1 LRAAEQEVPAL
12 AKPQT
17 ASAVDIDLTNGNR
30 RRGSTDDLIN
40 RLIGLAGEPPT
51 GDLLDSMRA
60 AARAIVDELDR
71 AERVKERRAE
81 AVRIG
86 RLMRQ
91 QAVAMVFQPIVELS
105 TGRPV
110 GFEALARFRRRA
122 SPGRWF
128 AEAARVGLGTA
139 LELLAIRLALE
150 DIAQVPPDS
159 FLAVNLSPPSLASPG
174 LTAILEKVDGHRVV
188 FELTEH
194 AGVESY
200 GALDRTLQPYRNRGV
215 RLAIDDVGAG
225 FASLK
230 HVISLSPDM
239 LKLDIS
245 LTTRI
250 DTDRVRRALVASLV
264 TFADQVGTTLTA
276 EGIATGREFD
286 VLLDLGVRFGQ
297 GYFLGRPKPLSML
310 GQPGI

>member
-1 LRAAEQEVPAL
+1 MDE
-12 AKPQT
+12 
-17 ASAVDIDLTNGNR
+17 
-30 RRGSTDDLIN
+30 LIQS
-40 RLIGLAGEPPT
+40 LIGLSEEPPSA
-51 GDLLDSMRA
+51 DRLDSMRA
-60 AARAIVDELDR
+60 AARAIVEELDR
-71 AERVKERRAE
+71 AEAVKERRAE

-91 QAVAMVFQPIVELS
+91 QAVAMVFQPSVDLS
-105 TGRPV
+105 TGRHV
-110 GFEALARFRRRA
+110 GFEALARFSRRA
-122 SPGRWF
+122 APGRWF
-128 AEAARVGLGTA
+128 AEAARVGMGTA

-150 DIAQVPPDS
+150 DFTRIPPDA

-174 LTAILEKVDGHRVV
+174 LAAILDTVDGHRVV

-200 GALDRTLQPYRNRGV
+200 GVLARAIRPFRDRGV

-264 TFADQVGTTLTA
+264 TFAEQVGTTLTA
-276 EGIATGREFD
+276 EGVATGRELA
-286 VLLDLGVRFGQ
+286 VLVDLGVRFGQ
-297 GYFLGRPKPLSML
+297 GYFLGRPKPLSPL
-310 GQPGI
+310 GQPAL

>member
-1 LRAAEQEVPAL
+1 LANTPPAVG
-12 AKPQT
+12 
-17 ASAVDIDLTNGNR
+17 VDIDLTNGS
-30 RRGSTDDLIN
+30 RGRPVTDELIEN
-40 RLIGLAGEPPT
+40 LIGLAGEPASSER
-51 GDLLDSMRA
+51 LDSIRA

-71 AERVKERRAE
+71 VEAAKERRAQT
-81 AVRIG
+81 VRIG

-91 QAVAMVFQPIVELS
+91 HAVAMVFQPIVEFS
-105 TGRPV
+105 TGRSV

-122 SPGRWF
+122 GPGRWF
-128 AEAARVGLGTA
+128 AEAARVGMGTA
-139 LELLAIRLALE
+139 LELLTIRLALE
-150 DIAQVPPDS
+150 QLGQVPAGS
-159 FLAVNLSPPSLASPG
+159 FLSVNLSPPSLASPSLG
-174 LTAILEKVDGHRVV
+174 EILESVDGHRVV

-200 GALDRTLQPYRNRGV
+200 GVLDHELQPFRDRGV

-230 HVISLSPDM
+230 HVLSLAPDM

-276 EGIATGREFD
+276 EGIATGRELN
-286 VLLDLGVRFGQ
+286 VLVDLGVRFGQ
-297 GYFLGRPKPLSML
+297 GYFLGRPKPLFLL
-310 GQPGI
+310 GPPAL

>member
-1 LRAAEQEVPAL
+1 MADPRPGVGL
-12 AKPQT
+12 
-17 ASAVDIDLTNGNR
+17 DIDFTNGDR
-30 RRGSTDDLIN
+30 RRGAMDELIQS
-40 RLIGLAGEPPT
+40 LIGLSEEPPSA
-51 GDLLDSMRA
+51 DRLDSMRA
-60 AARAIVDELDR
+60 AARAIVEELDR
-71 AERVKERRAE
+71 AEAVKERRAE

-105 TGRPV
+105 TGRHV

-122 SPGRWF
+122 APGRWF
-128 AEAARVGLGTA
+128 AEAARVGMGTA

-150 DIAQVPPDS
+150 DFNRIPPDA

-174 LTAILEKVDGHRVV
+174 LAAILDTVDGHRVV

-200 GALDRTLQPYRNRGV
+200 GVLARAIRPFRDRGV

-264 TFADQVGTTLTA
+264 TFAEQVGTTLTA
-276 EGIATGREFD
+276 EGVATGRELA
-286 VLLDLGVRFGQ
+286 VLVDLGVRFGQ
-297 GYFLGRPKPLSML
+297 GYFLGRPKPLSLL
-310 GQPGI
+310 GQPAL

>member
-1 LRAAEQEVPAL
+1 L
-12 AKPQT
+12 ADPRPG
-17 ASAVDIDLTNGNR
+17 VGLDIDFTNGDR
-30 RRGSTDDLIN
+30 RRGAMDELIQS
-40 RLIGLAGEPPT
+40 LIGLSEEPPSA
-51 GDLLDSMRA
+51 DRLDSMRA
-60 AARAIVDELDR
+60 AARAIVEELDR
-71 AERVKERRAE
+71 AEAVKERRAE

-105 TGRPV
+105 TGRHV

-122 SPGRWF
+122 APGRWF
-128 AEAARVGLGTA
+128 AEAARVGMGTA

-150 DIAQVPPDS
+150 DFNRIPPDA

-174 LTAILEKVDGHRVV
+174 LAAILDTVDGHRVV

-200 GALDRTLQPYRNRGV
+200 GVLARAIRPFRDRGV

-264 TFADQVGTTLTA
+264 TFAEQVGTTLTA
-276 EGIATGREFD
+276 EGVATGRELA
-286 VLLDLGVRFGQ
+286 VLVDLGVRFGQ
-297 GYFLGRPKPLSML
+297 GYFLGRPKPLSLL
-310 GQPGI
+310 GQPAL

>member
-1 LRAAEQEVPAL
+1 LANTPAAL
-12 AKPQT
+12 
-17 ASAVDIDLTNGNR
+17 SAHIDLTNGDR
-30 RRGSTDDLIN
+30 RRQVTDQLIEN
-40 RLIGLAGEPPT
+40 LVVLAGEPAT
-51 GDLLDSMRA
+51 GERRDSIRE

-71 AERVKERRAE
+71 ADAVKERRAQ
-81 AVRIG
+81 AVKIA

-105 TGRPV
+105 TGLPV

-122 SPGRWF
+122 APGRWF
-128 AEAARVGLGTA
+128 AEAARVGMGTA

-150 DIAQVPPDS
+150 DLGQLPAGS
-159 FLAVNLSPPSLASPG
+159 FLSVNLSPPSLASPG
-174 LTAILEKVDGHRVV
+174 LAAILETVDGHRVV

-200 GALDRTLQPYRNRGV
+200 GALDRELQPFRNRGV

-230 HVISLSPDM
+230 HVLSLSPEI

-245 LTTRI
+245 LTARI

-276 EGIATGREFD
+276 EGIATGRQLD
-286 VLLDLGVRFGQ
+286 VLVNLGVRFGQ
-297 GYFLGRPKPLSML
+297 GYFLGRPKPLSL
-310 GQPGI
+310 LEGPAL

>member
-1 LRAAEQEVPAL
+1 MARAQAPGR
-12 AKPQT
+12 
-17 ASAVDIDLTNGNR
+17 VDIDLTNGNG
-30 RRGSTDDLIN
+30 RRGATDDLIHS
-40 RLIGLAGEPPT
+40 LVGLAGEPPT
-51 GDLLDSMRA
+51 GNRLVSMRA

-71 AERVKERRAE
+71 AEAAKERRAE

-122 SPGRWF
+122 APGRWF

-150 DIAQVPPDS
+150 DFTHVPSDS

-174 LTAILEKVDGHRVV
+174 LAAILEKVDGHRVV

-200 GALDRTLQPYRNRGV
+200 GALDRVLKPFRNRGV

-264 TFADQVGTTLTA
+264 IFADQVGTTLTA
-276 EGIATGREFD
+276 EGIATGRELD
-286 VLLDLGVRFGQ
+286 VLMDLGVRFGQ
-297 GYFLGRPKPLSML
+297 GYFLGRPKSLSLL
-310 GQPGI
+310 GHPAL